1 MRKLYI
7 WVREFAKM
15 AGGQR
20 LHPVVTQCP
29 ICHQTVR
36 LHVNRAGRQ
45 HAFAHARSLYEGS
58 SFRVHYVANVKCA
71 GSGAPKVFDPRPTE
85 SIRFRLPEYPK

>member
-1 MRKLYI
+1 MLKLFI

-20 LHPVVTQCP
+20 LHPVVTECP
-29 ICHQTVR
+29 ICHQMVR

-58 SFRVHYVANVKCA
+58 SFRVHYVENVKCA